1 MPCCSRYTLL
11 EEMAT
16 EKIVAKPSMDFKV
29 QDAAADKAQSAHGAE
44 GKTPEVAIEMTSLQ
58 GKEKPDQAKDAHSNQ
73 KFPLKLQVSLSQI
86 QNISNI
92 DDLFVSYPVK
102 IEKAKLDSSDSEEH
116 LSEKHKCT
124 KSWDETFAVAI
135 DDEKNPSSLTLQLMR
150 KCTDFGIAASFSL
163 DRSNGRSDVGQTLGH
178 ITIEREALLA
188 MIGQGAGF
196 ETSIETTLL
205 FNGAPFRESHGD
217 PPAKIHL
224 ALQAIPDVTKHLK
237 TFHPKV
243 EINLPMDVE
252 HMLETLSLKKAEL
265 PVWRWV
271 FLGMLSGVWMA
282 IAGIFAYSVAGSF
295 DAALLARFPILPRLV
310 LGLLAPVAMHFIV
323 IFGGEFYS
331 GNCMC
336 ATARPAAPPV
346 ANPGPPVTHLNVAS

>member
-1 MPCCSRYTLL
+1 
-11 EEMAT
+11 MAT

-29 QDAAADKAQSAHGAE
+29 QDAAAGTVQGTHGAE
-44 GKTPEVAIEMTSLQ
+44 GKTPEVAIEMASISLH
-58 GKEKPDQAKDAHSNQ
+58 GKEKPNQAKDAHSNQ
-73 KFPLKLQVSLSQI
+73 KFPLKLQVTLSQI

-102 IEKAKLDSSDSEEH
+102 IEKAKLDSSDSEQH

-150 KCTDFGIAASFSL
+150 KCADFSRASSFSL

-178 ITIEREALLA
+178 ITIERDEILA

-217 PPAKIHL
+217 PPAKLQL
-224 ALQAIPDVTKHLK
+224 ALHAIPDVTKHLK
-237 TFHPKV
+237 KFHPEV

-282 IAGIFAYSVAGSF
+282 IAGIFAYSVAGEVPSLSTRNAIPRQPTKF
-295 DAALLARFPILPRLV
+295 LPATLIKPHTCQGRTH
-310 LGLLAPVAMHFIV
+310 M
-323 IFGGEFYS
+323 S
-331 GNCMC
+331 G
-336 ATARPAAPPV
+336 
-346 ANPGPPVTHLNVAS
+346 ASAHQ